1 MFPYLLMKI
10 QATAGMKQNK
20 FLQIEYKKHSLLLES
35 VFSLSVVL
43 TAYCTNQ
50 PDEEGDNS

>member
-50 PDEEGDNS
+50 PDEEGDNR